1 MQMDTHYGIY
11 HIKRWNVNW
20 ILQEKWKVVKLYT
33 DTDGQPIPK
42 SLADWR
48 FMCWFPIAAKIFNF
62 GGPIPM
68 LNSRVAND
76 VGGTGVELETPKMFV
91 GNLAQNCLAK
101 GQQKNGK
108 PMTVDQPKLG
118 FVQKNLE
125 TCQLKQIPF
134 LDDTRVCAKSIPCS
148 I

>member
-1 MQMDTHYGIY
+1 
-11 HIKRWNVNW
+11 
-20 ILQEKWKVVKLYT
+20 
-33 DTDGQPIPK
+33 
-42 SLADWR
+42 
-48 FMCWFPIAAKIFNF
+48 
-62 GGPIPM
+62 M

-108 PMTVDQPKLG
+108 PKTVDQPKLG